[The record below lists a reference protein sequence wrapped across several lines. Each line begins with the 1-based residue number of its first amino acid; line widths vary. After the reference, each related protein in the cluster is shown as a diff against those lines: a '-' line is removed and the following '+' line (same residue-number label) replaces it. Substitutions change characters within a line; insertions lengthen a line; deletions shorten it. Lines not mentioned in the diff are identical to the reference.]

1 MGDVGSLSLGGVLAV
16 LSLMVKKEILLLVIG
31 GVFVIEIGSVM
42 LQVIYFKLTKGKRL
56 FLMAPLHHHFELKG
70 LKETKVVVRF
80 WIVGGIF
87 ALIAL
92 STLKI
97 Q

>member
-1 MGDVGSLSLGGVLAV
+1 MGDAGSLSLGGVLGV
-16 LSLMVKKEILLLVIG
+16 LSLMVKKELLLLVIG
-31 GVFVIEIGSVM
+31 GVFVMELGSVM
-42 LQVIYFKLTKGKRL
+42 LQVLYFKMTKGKRL
-56 FLMAPLHHHFELKG
+56 FRMAPLHHHFELLG

-80 WIVGGIF
+80 WILGGIF